1 MCCVVNKLI
10 DRRQGVEDEKKIEE
24 FPKGFLEL
32 VPRFRRSS
40 ESAKYLTLQIQ
51 RCLEQLA
58 LFCCFVTS
66 FSKTILKSFYNFY
79 TAQLGKQRAN

>member
-40 ESAKYLTLQIQ
+40 ESAKYLTL
-51 RCLEQLA
+51 
-58 LFCCFVTS
+58 
-66 FSKTILKSFYNFY
+66 KIL
-79 TAQLGKQRAN
+79 TLQH